1 LSRPS
6 DEPRILAEDVRR
18 IICTVIDPENPDN
31 GEAVAN
37 FAERAGTSTRS
48 IYRILSRKA
57 GTATKPPSLRLD
69 TADRMVTAAGRHL
82 SECAVLTD
90 EGHVLPY
97 NDVP

>member
-6 DEPRILAEDVRR
+6 NEPRILAEDVRR
-18 IICTVIDPENPDN
+18 IICTVIDPDNPDN

-37 FAERAGTSTRS
+37 FAERAQTSTRS

-57 GTATKPPSLRLD
+57 GTATTPHSLRLD

-82 SECAVLTD
+82 SECDALVQD
-90 EGHVLPY
+90 GQIVPY
-97 NDVP
+97 NEVP